1 MVHTPDE
8 HSVFRTVSRRA
19 VSSSVRWALLALCR
33 RTEAAAK
40 LGQVDPVVAD
50 CKCVQ
55 ELIVRLNSLPQAAKY
70 FRKALGIDP
79 GYRPSRKELE
89 HVEQIMQG

>member
-1 MVHTPDE
+1 L
-8 HSVFRTVSRRA
+8 
-19 VSSSVRWALLALCR
+19 ALAAGAQDDVEALCR

-55 ELIVRLNSLPQAAKY
+55 ELIVQLNSLPQAAKY
-70 FRKALGIDP
+70 FRKARGIDP